1 MKRLYLWDF
10 KYKQSQTLRVFSAI
24 INKGKGFALDDIQH
38 AIESTELPSLGREN
52 PCSHKGVEDGI
63 GVGVLRPFY
72 KCDLDYR
79 VWSDLM
85 AVPVNHLPCPSLLD
99 DGVRHL

>member
-63 GVGVLRPFY
+63 GVGVLRSFY
-72 KCDLDYR
+72 KCDLDYKGVVR
-79 VWSDLM
+79 SDGCTSESSS
-85 AVPVNHLPCPSLLD
+85 LPKPA
-99 DGVRHL
+99 R